1 MSCTGGGAGL
11 EKDAGNADYFDPGSV
26 PHNLYDRGFV
36 ENWKEVLF
44 PLSRRKEA
52 VDMGGYSR
60 PMRATPKAD
69 EPKTA
74 LLSIASSLSKAD

>member
-11 EKDAGNADYFDPGSV
+11 EKDAGNADSV